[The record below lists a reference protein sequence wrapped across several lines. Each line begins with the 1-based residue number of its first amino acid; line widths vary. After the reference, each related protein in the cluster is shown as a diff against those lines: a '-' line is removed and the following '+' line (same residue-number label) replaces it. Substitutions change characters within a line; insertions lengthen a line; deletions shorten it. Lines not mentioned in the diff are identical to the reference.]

1 MMHRFRKSILWL
13 LLSCLLI
20 GALGFSSCSGQGNE
34 PEDPFT
40 ETDYAEQLKLDFTSS
55 TLKQEVTVKTFVD
68 GDTTHFYPVKDSA
81 VTGYCDFADQG
92 GVVKARYLAVNTPE
106 STGKI
111 EEWGKAAS
119 RYTRTRLE
127 TASSIII
134 ESDNDRWNLD
144 ATGSRFLLWVWYKPA
159 GESEYRNLNLELLQN
174 GYAIASSTAN
184 NRYGTTAMAAL
195 NQAKT
200 LKLRVWSKEPD
211 PDFYYGDAVPLTLKE
226 LRCNLADYNGV
237 KVSFEGVVTGEY
249 SQTVYLEEYDEET
262 GLYFGMTVY
271 YGFGAGSDVLNA
283 LTVGNRARV
292 VGTVQYYEAGGTYQ
306 VSGLTYKFMEPNDPT
321 NTIKLGEG
329 YAPGFA
335 KTDAAT
341 FVGGSVAIPLETEED
356 GSVKTVTLPYYEAV
370 MSSTIAVDNLKVKSV
385 YTTASGGSSD
395 GAMTLT
401 CEAPDGTEVTVRT
414 AVLYEDGSV
423 VTGDAHLGKTV
434 NVKGIVALFDGS
446 CQIYCYRPTHITV
459 LG

>member
-1 MMHRFRKSILWL
+1 MIYVLKKSVLWL
-13 LLSCLLI
+13 LIACLII
-20 GALGFSSCSGQGNE
+20 GLLGFSSCSKNTDNPVE
-34 PEDPFT
+34 PFT
-40 ETDYAEQLKLDFTSS
+40 ETDYSKQLKLDFTSN
-55 TLKQEVTVKTFVD
+55 TLKQEVTVKNFVD
-68 GDTTHFYPVKDSA
+68 GDTTHFYPVKDSD
-81 VTGYCDFADQG
+81 VTGYYDFADQG
-92 GVVKARYLAVNTPE
+92 GYVKARYLAVNTPE

-111 EEWGKAAS
+111 EEWGKAAAH
-119 RYTRTRLE
+119 YTRERLE
-127 TASSIII
+127 NASSIVI
-134 ESDNDRWNLD
+134 ESDNDCWNLD
-144 ATGSRFLLWVWYKPA
+144 STGSRLLLWIWYIPE

-200 LKLRVWSKEPD
+200 LQLRVWSKEPD
-211 PDFYYGDAVPLTLKE
+211 PDFYYGDAIPLTLKE
-226 LRCNLADYNGV
+226 LRCNIADYNGM

-249 SQTVYLEEYDEET
+249 SQTAYLEDYDEET

-271 YGFGAGSDVLNA
+271 YGFGAGSDILNA

-306 VSGLTYKFMEPNDPT
+306 VSGLTYKFLDPNDPT

-329 YAPGFA
+329 YEPGFA

-341 FVGGSVAIPLETEED
+341 FVGGNVEISIETED
-356 GSVKTVTLPYYEAV
+356 GSTKKVTLPYHEAV
-370 MSSTIAVDNLKVKSV
+370 MSSTISVDNLKVKSV
-385 YTTASGGSSD
+385 YTTSSGGSSD

-414 AVLYEDGSV
+414 AVLYENGNLI
-423 VTGDAHLGKTV
+423 TGDAYLGKTV
-434 NVKGIVALFDGS
+434 NVKGIVAIFDGC
-446 CQIYCYRPTHITV
+446 CQIYCYRPIHITV